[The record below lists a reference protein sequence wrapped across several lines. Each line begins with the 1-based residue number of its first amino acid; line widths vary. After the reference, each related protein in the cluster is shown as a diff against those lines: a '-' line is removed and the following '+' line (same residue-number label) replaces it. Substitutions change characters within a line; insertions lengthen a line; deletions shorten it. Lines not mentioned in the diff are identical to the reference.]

1 MIGVNYLKGGRAMP
15 RSEALDRAIRK
26 YEAEKVERIIFR
38 VPKGKKALIQEYAA
52 QQGESLN
59 AFLNRVVDVAMSEE
73 NKK

>member
-1 MIGVNYLKGGRAMP
+1 MP

-73 NKK
+73 NKNEPRVL

>member
-1 MIGVNYLKGGRAMP
+1 MP